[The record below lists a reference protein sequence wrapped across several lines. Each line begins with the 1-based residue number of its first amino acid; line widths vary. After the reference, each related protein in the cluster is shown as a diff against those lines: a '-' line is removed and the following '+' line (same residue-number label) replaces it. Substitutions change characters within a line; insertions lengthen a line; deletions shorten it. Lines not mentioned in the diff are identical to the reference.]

1 MIKIIR
7 EPIQGDINRYT
18 ECFRAALTTSN
29 PLLNAALSHVAQQQ
43 GKMMRPML
51 VMLCALEAGSVTDSA
66 LHAAVGLELLHTAS
80 LLHDDVLDDSDMR
93 RGQPSVNALWGNKA
107 AVLVGDFLTS
117 RALQE
122 VTSSGNARV
131 IERTGWLG
139 QQLADGE
146 LEQMDVTRDTTFSQS
161 RYYEVIAKKT
171 ASLFST
177 AALAGALLGGG
188 TPELSEKLERVGHII
203 GLCFQMRD
211 DLLDFD
217 GSAPTGKPKFIDL
230 REGKVTLPLIYALN
244 TAGNDDMV
252 QLALKARRSEATETE
267 CHQLTAFAIDNGGVA
282 YAESE
287 MQRLRDE
294 AVELLGTLNNSDVS
308 RSLLAYVDFVIKRDK

>member
-1 MIKIIR
+1 MIEIIR
-7 EPIQGDINRYT
+7 QPIQNDLNRYT
-18 ECFRAALTTSN
+18 ECFRAALTTNN
-29 PLLNAALSHVAQQQ
+29 PLLDAALNHVAKQQ

-122 VTSSGNARV
+122 VTTTGNATV

-146 LEQMDVTRDTTFSQS
+146 LLQMDVTRDTTFRQE

-177 AALAGALLGGG
+177 AALAGAMLGGG
-188 TPELSEKLERVGHII
+188 DAELAERLERVGHII

-217 GSAPTGKPKFIDL
+217 QSAATGKPKFIDL
-230 REGKVTLPLIYALN
+230 REGKITLPLIYALN
-244 TAGNDDMV
+244 STRSADMTT
-252 QLALKARRSEATETE
+252 LALRARRSEATDDE
-267 CHQLTAFAIDNGGVA
+267 CRQLTTFAIANGGVDYTRA
-282 YAESE
+282 E
-287 MQRLRDE
+287 MQRLRNE
-294 AVELLGTLNNSDVS
+294 AAGLIDKLVNTDVA
-308 RSLLAYVDFVIKRDK
+308 RSLLGYVDFVIQRDK